1 MSPSDQ
7 DPPPPNP
14 GVAPTKGSGERQA
27 FDADAR
33 NERWLKVS
41 IGLGRFE
48 QTMWPLV
55 LQLGRLDARLIQAD
69 EVWPER
75 FFGPKL
81 SYEDSSSLHEHITLS
96 YLWVLGAYEFIR
108 TLCDRVSLDDPDKT
122 SPEVRDILLEVK
134 NRFNRVRVPLAKMEA
149 ASKHAHEDS
158 PIAYPGMKR
167 GMGVAW
173 ILNSSTGV
181 TRRELS
187 DALLGAL
194 EKRRVTFL
202 RYQAKQWR
210 EKPDSESP
218 GTTDG

>member
-1 MSPSDQ
+1 MSSSDQ
-7 DPPPPNP
+7 DPPQNP
-14 GVAPTKGSGERQA
+14 GAEPTKGQSQGEA
-27 FDADAR
+27 FDAEAR

-55 LQLGRLDARLIQAD
+55 LQLGRLDTRLIQAD
-69 EVWPER
+69 EVWPDR

-81 SYEDSSSLHEHITLS
+81 SYEDSNALHEHITQS

-108 TLCDRVSLDDPDKT
+108 TLCDRVSLDDPQMT
-122 SPEVRDILLEVK
+122 PPEVRDILVEVK

-149 ASKHAHEDS
+149 AAKHAHEDS
-158 PIAYPGMKR
+158 PIAYPGIKR

-173 ILNSSTGV
+173 ILNRSTGV

-187 DALLGAL
+187 DALLEAL
-194 EKRRVTFL
+194 EKRRVAFL
-202 RYQAKQWR
+202 RYQAKKWR
-210 EKPDSESP
+210 ENQDSESP
-218 GTTDG
+218 GTIDD